1 MDSSKVDVLPE
12 VGQEKHWDQGTG
24 KREVEE
30 IRNGSSNEKGRKI
43 LEETNIQRKTNASV
57 MGQ

>member
-1 MDSSKVDVLPE
+1 MFCQKL
-12 VGQEKHWDQGTG
+12 GKRNTGTG
-24 KREVEE
+24 ELVREVEE

-43 LEETNIQRKTNASV
+43 LEETTIQRKTNASV